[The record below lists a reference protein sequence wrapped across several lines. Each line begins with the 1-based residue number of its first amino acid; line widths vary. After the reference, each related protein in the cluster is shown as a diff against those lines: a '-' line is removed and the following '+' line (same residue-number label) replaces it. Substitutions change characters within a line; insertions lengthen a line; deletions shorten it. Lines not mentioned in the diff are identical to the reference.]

1 MARSSKSRKF
11 TRTRSLPRES
21 ESAGICFTI
30 MPFGGWFDDYYEQIY
45 LPAIQSS
52 GLVAKRADDL
62 FRPSAIVHDIWELT
76 KQAKVVLAELSGRNP
91 NVFYELGLAHAL
103 AKPAILVAESME
115 DVPFDLRALRVLV
128 YDKNAPDWGKILQE
142 KVQAAIGEVLRSP
155 AEAVLP
161 AFLETKG
168 AAPKPTVTPQ
178 EKEFL
183 ELRQQVD
190 LLREELRNPERIHHP
205 GTDIGPEAARALIRE
220 YVTKG
225 MPEGMIIRRVSP
237 LGPPANWVV
246 TELRKLRFRG
256 RRK

>member
-103 AKPAILVAESME
+103 AKPAILVAQTME
-115 DVPFDLRALRVLV
+115 DVPFDLRALRVIV
-128 YDKNAPDWGKILQE
+128 YDRNKPDWG
-142 KVQAAIGEVLRSP
+142 AALKADI
-155 AEAVLP
+155 
-161 AFLETKG
+161 
-168 AAPKPTVTPQ
+168 
-178 EKEFL
+178 
-183 ELRQQVD
+183 
-190 LLREELRNPERIHHP
+190 EES
-205 GTDIGPEAARALIRE
+205 IRE
-220 YVTKG
+220 T
-225 MPEGMIIRRVSP
+225 
-237 LGPPANWVV
+237 
-246 TELRKLRFRG
+246 
-256 RRK
+256 